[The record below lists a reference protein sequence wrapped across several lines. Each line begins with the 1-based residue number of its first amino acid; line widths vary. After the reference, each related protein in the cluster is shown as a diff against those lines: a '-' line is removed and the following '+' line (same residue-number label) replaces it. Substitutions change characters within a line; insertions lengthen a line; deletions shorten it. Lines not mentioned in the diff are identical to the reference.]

1 MIDFR
6 LYTKCNKMKNILI
19 NRNLAILSLLLVLFS
34 SCKKYAD
41 PAAIF
46 EEYERGSETK
56 SARKVLLIAI
66 DGAVGTEVQKI
77 MPTNMAEMIKTSK
90 YTWNG
95 LSDVESNDASTWTSM
110 VTGVSSKNHK
120 ILDNS
125 FRPKANPSDPHA
137 TATFTPTFLYRIME
151 NRPEYSTVAISPSN
165 EIVNRL
171 LIEAGTKIVAA
182 NDQVVR
188 DSAVYQLEKTNPNVV
203 IAHFDE
209 VNKAGVQSG
218 FSADNPVYKAAVD
231 KVDGYIGDLLKAIKQ
246 RPDYDKEEWLVV
258 VTSNHGGVNQ
268 SYGGP
273 SLKERTTFS
282 IFYNPSFK
290 SLELKSDLVNSVRF
304 FGYDGVGSNP
314 SGVRAQ
320 AVDAAG
326 DYNPN
331 TGAITIEA
339 KIKFN
344 KNANGEYKYFVP
356 PFLSKTANRSGS
368 TIGWCFLRNDKDIEL
383 YVANGSAKIDLKA
396 VDVGND
402 GLWHTITG
410 VIAFTGTQYIV
421 KFYVD
426 GTLSAEGSLAGTVP
440 IISPAPLVLGYWPT
454 VFTDQFVDM
463 SMANVRIWKKEL
475 SPAVIKSNVCEAD
488 VLATHPDYASLVGY
502 WPADDGDNTFRNKV
516 TGKPNFTLSG
526 AFNYSVTNMNSV
538 CEAKA
543 SDILVGNVDITS
555 QVFYWLKIDPPV
567 VWGLEGTV
575 FLRRF
580 EVEFVK

>member
-1 MIDFR
+1 
-6 LYTKCNKMKNILI
+6 MKNIIINKNTVILCMLI
-19 NRNLAILSLLLVLFS
+19 AVFS

-41 PAAIF
+41 PAAIY
-46 EEYERGSETK
+46 EEYELGSETK
-56 SARKVLLIAI
+56 SARKVLLISI

-77 MPTNMAEMIKTSK
+77 MPATISEMIQSSK

-95 LSDVESNDASTWTSM
+95 LSDVESNDASTWASM
-110 VTGVSSKNHK
+110 VTGVSSKTHK
-120 ILDNS
+120 ILDDS

-165 EIVNRL
+165 AIVNRL
-171 LIEAGTKIVAA
+171 LIEAGTKILVA
-182 NDQVVR
+182 NDQIVR
-188 DSAVYQLEKTNPNVV
+188 DSAVYQLTKTNPNVV

-209 VNKAGVQSG
+209 VNKAGVGSG
-218 FSADNPVYKAAVD
+218 FSADNPAYKAAVD
-231 KVDGYIGDLLKAIKQ
+231 KVDGYIGDLLKALKE
-246 RPDYDKEEWLVV
+246 RPNYDKEEWLVV
-258 VTSNHGGVNQ
+258 VTSNHGGVNK
-268 SYGGP
+268 SYGGAT
-273 SLKERTTFS
+273 LKERTTLS

-290 SLELKSDLVNSVRF
+290 PLELKSDLVNSVRF
-304 FGYDGVGSNP
+304 YGYDGVGNNP
-314 SGVRAQ
+314 PGVRAQ
-320 AVDAAG
+320 AIDAAG

-344 KNANGEYKYFVP
+344 KNANGQYAYFVP

-368 TIGWCFLRNDKDIEL
+368 TIGWCFLRNNNDIEL

-410 VIAFTGTQYIV
+410 VIAFTGTKYNV

-426 GTLSAEGSLAGTVP
+426 GSLSAEGSLAGTIP
-440 IISPAPLVLGYWPT
+440 IVSPAPLVLGYWPT
-454 VFTDQFVDM
+454 VFTTQFVDM

-475 SPAVIKSNVCEAD
+475 SSAVIKSNVCETD
-488 VLATHPDYASLVGY
+488 VPTTHPDYASLVGH
-502 WPADDGDNTFRNKV
+502 WPAGDGDNTFRNKV
-516 TGKPNFTLSG
+516 AGKPNFTLSG
-526 AFNYSVTNMNSV
+526 AFSYSVTNMNSL

-555 QVFYWLKIDPPV
+555 QIFYWLKIDPPV
-567 VWGLEGTV
+567 VWGLEGSV

-580 EVEFVK
+580 EVEFIK